1 MGEVEERGGKDKGK
15 KREGQREGKK
25 EGERGKVGEKLKVKG
40 GIKL

>member
-1 MGEVEERGGKDKGK
+1 MGEEEKRGGKDKGK